1 MSSTDSPISPFGSRA
16 AIRHGIDLVHVPT
29 LREKLQDNPSLAAGL
44 FTAGERDYCGL
55 RSDPWPHLAAR
66 FAAKE
71 ATLKA
76 LRRGLST
83 DGPDR
88 ALHEI
93 EVVRDHGAPRLALSG
108 GVRRLADRLGL
119 GDPVLSLSHAG
130 EMAIA
135 SVIWQP
141 WREWQEDVLAPA
153 VAPTPS
159 EPRP

>member
-1 MSSTDSPISPFGSRA
+1 MSASDAHRDSDGGPAEAES
-16 AIRHGIDLVHVPT
+16 IRHGIDLVHVPT
-29 LREKLQDNPSLAAGL
+29 LRQKLEENPALVAGL
-44 FTAGERDYCGL
+44 FTEGERDYCRL

-71 ATLKA
+71 ATVKA
-76 LRRGLST
+76 LRRGLVT

-135 SVIWQP
+135 SVLWQT
-141 WREWQEDVLAPA
+141 RLEQ
-153 VAPTPS
+153 PTAKPPPP